1 LARQISGPGA
11 ANSISDA
18 FKEATT
24 TMLKIRAHLDRNR
37 DDLELR
43 GGVDSL
49 EREVGTL
56 RHFVERVTKHL
67 LNDQREDV
75 SEMYDEE
82 WPDIQ
87 VAIISPIAK
96 SEIKLEESMEH
107 SYQEGVAL
115 TSLMVKL
122 QLAIGFIALF
132 LMVIIIR
139 LVMFRLLLPIKSII
153 TDLSATSGQ
162 VGRASVRMNEFSG
175 EVAQG
180 AISQATSLEELTAA
194 LSEIT
199 AMIRQTSDTAKEVK
213 EISETGNNLAS
224 QGEEEM
230 QRMLAEMGRISESS
244 KKIEAIIGVIDGIA
258 FQTNLLALNAA
269 VEAARAGEE
278 GRGFAVV
285 AEEVRSL
292 SQRST
297 QSSKEISALIKD
309 AVARINQG
317 SEIARQSGELMSG
330 LVGSVSKIRQL
341 NVSISEASSDQQ
353 QGLEQIS
360 QRANLLDDVTQRSAK
375 SAESS
380 DLAAQNL
387 TEQVTK
393 LEDLTSNLERIS
405 T

>member
-1 LARQISGPGA
+1 
-11 ANSISDA
+11 
-18 FKEATT
+18 
-24 TMLKIRAHLDRNR
+24 
-37 DDLELR
+37 
-43 GGVDSL
+43 
-49 EREVGTL
+49 
-56 RHFVERVTKHL
+56 
-67 LNDQREDV
+67 
-75 SEMYDEE
+75 
-82 WPDIQ
+82 
-87 VAIISPIAK
+87 
-96 SEIKLEESMEH
+96 
-107 SYQEGVAL
+107 
-115 TSLMVKL
+115 
-122 QLAIGFIALF
+122 
-132 LMVIIIR
+132 
-139 LVMFRLLLPIKSII
+139 
-153 TDLSATSGQ
+153 
-162 VGRASVRMNEFSG
+162 
-175 EVAQG
+175 
-180 AISQATSLEELTAA
+180 
-194 LSEIT
+194 
-199 AMIRQTSDTAKEVK
+199 
-213 EISETGNNLAS
+213 
-224 QGEEEM
+224 
-230 QRMLAEMGRISESS
+230 MLAEMGRISESS